1 VPGRFPAT
9 KVYCPGMTTIIPGG
23 GWVAVVP
30 VDDDDDREASA
41 FLETPIVAWMIE
53 PDGTGRPIIADR
65 RGSTKVFEGLVFHPD
80 QHQREVPPSVG
91 SPTTWGRRA
100 SS

>member
-1 VPGRFPAT
+1 
-9 KVYCPGMTTIIPGG
+9 MTTIIPGG

-30 VDDDDDREASA
+30 LDDDDRNATS
-41 FLETPIVAWMIE
+41 FMETPIVAWMIE
-53 PDGTGRPIIADR
+53 SDGTGVPVIADR

-91 SPTTWGRRA
+91 GPTSWGRRA
-100 SS
+100 ST